1 MCGWFTDLLFESV
14 FVYRARVEVGKR
26 ISLVS
31 FFGFEARCGRPE
43 NQYHISDSGRVGA
56 YALVKLLGSG
66 VQDVGSGA
74 SVSTAISLESR
85 SYRMERAH
93 PVEDLIWRYRIRMKA

>member
-1 MCGWFTDLLFESV
+1 MVYSPFDLSR
-14 FVYRARVEVGKR
+14 YRFFSWLR
-26 ISLVS
+26 VS

-74 SVSTAISLESR
+74 LPE
-85 SYRMERAH
+85 ER
-93 PVEDLIWRYRIRMKA
+93 